1 MVDFANSNL
10 CGASPEMNDVF
21 KKLDEAASEVESK
34 IDAAASEAKA
44 AFETAQNELNN
55 LTAKLQSIEIPELP
69 KLNLQAEIK
78 GLSELTPGTPAYLS
92 SLAKIEE
99 EFESD
104 LAAAGKDLGTLI
116 NDGLSAITSGGNIC
130 AAIPNIEKEAGSDK
144 PATEKATNV
153 LQAAVAPVTE
163 TVSKVTQ
170 NSTIV
175 AKTEKITKKVQNFAV
190 GTAAKPLTADTAKFK
205 FAPASLFKII
215 QVSPSPQQL
224 PQPSNIT
231 LPKALS
237 APAVVT
243 GKVDTPTERKN
254 VIKKE
259 DGDGFATRKADKWE
273 RFSFAGLP
281 RVSGKPTTKIEVVDG
296 NYQLPLSNK
305 PTKIGFIGAYIEGVP
320 IEFYSEAEEKRYKLP
335 PSSRANKQFYY
346 QSAAGLHNS
355 IILIAGGSPN
365 KIQSDKINYSVFGN
379 VLIIGGT
386 LPFKDHPGNIESEG
400 SWRFPDDPDAF
411 EVSGPI
417 EWTLPGASLPRGRLF
432 KSDADLNKHYGNYCF
447 SVLYEYLERYDP
459 NYKA

>member
-21 KKLDEAASEVESK
+21 KKLDEAASEIESK
-34 IDAAASEAKA
+34 IDAAASEAKT
-44 AFETAQNELNN
+44 AFENAQNELNN

-99 EFESD
+99 EFEAD
-104 LAAAGKDLGTLI
+104 LEAAGKKLGTLI
-116 NDGLSAITSGGNIC
+116 SDGLSAISSGGNIC

-153 LQAAVAPVTE
+153 LQAATPPLTE

-170 NSTIV
+170 NTTIT
-175 AKTEKITKKVQNFAV
+175 AKTEEIAKKVENFAV
-190 GTAAKPLTADTAKFK
+190 GTAAKPLTVDTAKFK
-205 FAPASLFKII
+205 FAPASFFKKI

-231 LPKALS
+231 LPKAAS

-243 GKVDTPTERKN
+243 GKVETPIERKN
-254 VIKKE
+254 VVNKD
-259 DGDGFATRKADKWE
+259 DGDGFATRKAKKWE

-281 RVSGKPTTKIEVVDG
+281 RSNGKPTKKIEVVDG
-296 NYQLPLSNK
+296 NYQLHLDHKPINISIIRAHVKGVPVEFYPDFLEKQYNLPSSSRSNK
-305 PTKIGFIGAYIEGVP
+305 QY
-320 IEFYSEAEEKRYKLP
+320 FYEALGGRHE
-335 PSSRANKQFYY
+335 
-346 QSAAGLHNS
+346 S
-355 IILIAGGSPN
+355 IIYVNAG
-365 KIQSDKINYSVFGN
+365 KTRRQSSKINMSVFGN
-379 VLIIGGT
+379 TLIIGTT
-386 LPFKDHPGNIESEG
+386 LQIEDHPGNIDSEG
-400 SWRFPDDPDAF
+400 TWRFPDDPDKF
-411 EVSGPI
+411 ETSPA
-417 EWTLPGASLPRGRLF
+417 EWTLDGFTIRGSRNI
-432 KSDADLNKHYGNYCF
+432 KSDEKNNRLLKNIAIFLRYD
-447 SVLYEYLERYDP
+447 YLERYDP